1 MSEENSTRR
10 GDPGLCRQ
18 VNISPIRNSIRRRKS
33 RSRSI
38 EGLRTKFRKKLQDI
52 RSGISILEAV
62 ARPVN
67 PGRALR
73 LASRLLDL
81 FGRLPPEVV
90 EAVTFFYLQGI
101 ERVEDP
107 SVFCEVVAPNF
118 EDLKR
123 LRIALIE
130 AIFNSLVNMP

>member
-1 MSEENSTRR
+1 MFPTNK
-10 GDPGLCRQ
+10 
-18 VNISPIRNSIRRRKS
+18 NF
-33 RSRSI
+33 
-38 EGLRTKFRKKLQDI
+38 EGYCTWHQMVVRIYGEKDI